1 MIVAEIVAPGVIGLD
16 VTGKLERDDIEAA
29 IVAVE
34 EALDRFG
41 DIALI
46 VDLTGYAGIT
56 ASALIADMRYG
67 MSHLDQLD
75 RYKRIAVIS
84 GHAWIDTL
92 AWLESKLVR
101 SVDIRRFPPDERHK
115 AKVFAMGGEIP
126 HRRKEP
132 AIVRIATD
140 RADVFAFR
148 VTDHVGK
155 HDAHALFGF
164 LAEAWKRSE
173 TIDLMVIIEDYDG
186 FDRSLLADPTVWKGK
201 AAGIA
206 RIRRYAV
213 VGGPAAIRN
222 AAVFFGAFLPVDI
235 RSFERGNE
243 SEAWH
248 WLSAAP
254 LVAY

>member
-1 MIVAEIVAPGVIGLD
+1 MMEAEIVAPGVISLD
-16 VTGKLERDDIEAA
+16 ITGKIGREDIETA
-29 IVAVE
+29 IIAVE

-56 ASALIADMRYG
+56 APALIADLRYG
-67 MSHLDQLD
+67 MSHLDQID

-84 GHAWIDTL
+84 GHGWIDTL
-92 AWLESKLVR
+92 VWLESRLVR
-101 SVDIRRFPPDERHK
+101 TVDIRRFSPDERHM
-115 AKVFAMGGEIP
+115 AKIFALGGEIP
-126 HRRKEP
+126 KRHKE
-132 AIVRIATD
+132 AAVARIPTD

-164 LAEAWKRSE
+164 LGETWKHFDK
-173 TIDLMVIIEDYDG
+173 IDLMVIIEDYDG
-186 FDRSLLADPTVWKGK
+186 FDLSLLADPAVWKGK

-206 RIRRYAV
+206 HVRRYAV
-213 VGGPAAIRN
+213 VGGPPAVRN

-248 WLSAAP
+248 WLNAAP
-254 LVAY
+254 LVAG